1 MVDAILKYWQLVLI
15 VVAIVGGAVSG
26 YVWLDE
32 QFDGI
37 DSRLEDLSAQSAS
50 VDQISGLA
58 RSEELQ
64 TGFEQID
71 SSLERVRCELDALIN
86 AGDLLSAAE
95 AVDSKLRVLELE
107 KREVLRREPL
117 DLEAEDKLEQI
128 RSDYNRLTEQRTE
141 YIAELLVSQRIR
153 LSLSCVRSAP
163 KRARPPG

>member
-26 YVWLDE
+26 YIWLDE

-37 DSRLEDLSAQSAS
+37 DSRLEAISTQSAS
-50 VDQISGLA
+50 VDQISDLA

-64 TGFEQID
+64 QGFEQID
-71 SSLERVRCELDALIN
+71 GSLERVRCELDALIN

-128 RSDYNRLTEQRTE
+128 RSDYNRLKEQRTE
-141 YIAELLVSQRIR
+141 YIAEAQKYRRIIE
-153 LSLSCVRSAP
+153 
-163 KRARPPG
+163 ARQCE